1 MCFRT
6 VFFADGSGLAV
17 SALALPVSAFALV
30 DACAF
35 DTGAFDTGAFD
46 TCVFDTGV
54 VVAGALA
61 AGAGAGADCAG
72 AGDVTA
78 NCNSRTARAAR
89 ADRRTGGVTRDGESK
104 QGIVPLYAE
113 LDASERRG
121 ESLA

>member
-35 DTGAFDTGAFD
+35 DTGAFDTCA
-46 TCVFDTGV
+46 FDTGV